1 MIFNSLTFVTFLF
14 IVFSLYWL
22 LDRKKQNALL
32 LVAGYVFY
40 GWWDW
45 RFLSLLLFSSTVD
58 YVVGLQL
65 GKTEAPRKRK
75 LLLSVSLVTQLGLLA
90 FFKYFNFF
98 ADSTAQLFRTFGFE
112 ASYTTLNIV
121 LPVGLSFYTFQ
132 TLSYTIDVYR
142 RRCEPHRDLLE
153 FMAFV
158 SFFPQLVAGPIER
171 ATNMLNQFSNN
182 RVFDPE
188 KAKDGLRQMLWGFFQ
203 KVVVA
208 DGLSEYVNWAYA
220 PAAGANGTQLLLG
233 TYFFAFQ
240 IYCDFCGYT
249 NIAIGCARLFGFELM
264 RNFAFPYFSRNI
276 AEFWQRWHISLSTW
290 FRDYLYIPLGGNR
303 GTLQRTVFNTLV
315 VFTVS
320 GFWHG
325 ANWTFVIW
333 GLLNGLYFI
342 PILLKRHFRGEE
354 KGNLRAT
361 ASLRDLPAILLT
373 FHLVLVAWVFF
384 RAQSMGQA
392 GHVFSSIAQGI
403 DWGFFLRDALKLKLL
418 IGFLLLIEWL
428 QRDKRHALDL
438 SAFPVPVRWL
448 AYNGLLIGILWLGSF
463 KDAPFI
469 YFQF

>member
-1 MIFNSLTFVTFLF
+1 MVFNSATFLVFLF
-14 IVFSLYWL
+14 IVFSLYWR

-40 GWWDW
+40 GWWNW
-45 RFLSLLLFSSTVD
+45 KFLSLLLFSSSVD
-58 YVVGLQL
+58 YIVGLRL
-65 GKTEAPRKRK
+65 DRTEKPLHRK
-75 LLLSVSLVTQLGLLA
+75 LYLSLSLVTQLGLLA

-98 ADSTAQLFRTFGFE
+98 ADSAAQLLRAFGLE

-142 RRCEPHRDLLE
+142 RRCPAHRDLLE

-171 ATNMLNQFSNN
+171 ATHLLNQFATT
-182 RVFDPE
+182 RVFDDE
-188 KAKDGLRQMLWGFFQ
+188 KAKDGVRQMLWGYFQ

-208 DGLSEYVNWAYA
+208 DGLSDYVNWAYA
-220 PAAGANGTQLLLG
+220 PAAHANGAQLLLG

-303 GTLQRTVFNTLV
+303 GTFQRTIVNTLV
-315 VFTVS
+315 VFTIS
-320 GFWHG
+320 GLWHG

-342 PILLKRHFRGEE
+342 PILLWRRFRGEE
-354 KGNLRAT
+354 KGSPRAV
-361 ASLRDLPAILLT
+361 AGLRDLPAVLLT
-373 FHLVLVAWVFF
+373 FHLVLAAWVFF
-384 RAQSMGQA
+384 RARDLAQA
-392 GHVFSSIAQGI
+392 GHVFSTIAQGI
-403 DWGFFLRDALKLKLL
+403 DWHLFIRDALKLKLL
-418 IGFLLLIEWL
+418 IAVLLTVEWM
-428 QRDKRHALDL
+428 QRGKRHALDVSGL
-438 SAFPVPVRWL
+438 PVPVRWL
-448 AYNGLLIGILWLGSF
+448 AYNGLLMVILWLGTF
-463 KDAPFI
+463 KEAPFI

>member
-1 MIFNSLTFVTFLF
+1 MIFNSLTFVIFLF

-22 LDRKKQNALL
+22 LDRKKQNLL
-32 LVAGYVFY
+32 LVVAGYVFY

-45 RFLSLLLFSSTVD
+45 KFLSLLLFSSSVD
-58 YVVGLQL
+58 YVIGLQI
-65 GKTEAPRKRK
+65 GKTEAHGKRK
-75 LLLSVSLVTQLGLLA
+75 LLLSISVVTQLGLLA

-98 ADSTAQLFRTFGFE
+98 AESTAALFRTFGFE

-171 ATNMLNQFSNN
+171 ATNMLNQFAVA
-182 RVFDPE
+182 RVFDVE
-188 KAKDGLRQMLWGFFQ
+188 KAKDGLRQMLWGLFQ

-220 PAAGANGTQLLLG
+220 PAAGASGAQLLLG

-342 PILLKRHFRGEE
+342 PILLQRHFRGEA
-354 KGNLRAT
+354 KADLRAP
-361 ASLRDLPAILLT
+361 AGLRDLPSILLT

-384 RAQSMGQA
+384 RAQSMTQA

-418 IGFLLLIEWL
+418 IGFLLLVEWL

-438 SAFPVPVRWL
+438 AAFPVPVRWL
-448 AYNGLLIGILWLGSF
+448 AYNALLVGILWFGSF

>member
-1 MIFNSLTFVTFLF
+1 MIFNSVAFLFFLF

-22 LDRKKQNALL
+22 LDRRRQNLLL

-45 RFLSLLLFSSTVD
+45 RFLSLLLFSSSVD
-58 YVVGLQL
+58 YLVGLQL
-65 GKTEAPRKRK
+65 GKTPAARSRK
-75 LLLSVSLVTQLGLLA
+75 LLLSFSVVTQLGLLA

-98 ADSTAQLFRTFGFE
+98 ADSTAKLLAALGFE

-171 ATNMLNQFSNN
+171 ATNLLNQFAAD
-182 RVFDPE
+182 RAFDVE
-188 KAKDGLRQMLWGFFQ
+188 KAKDGLRQMLWGYFQ

-208 DGLSEYVNWAYA
+208 DGLAEYVNWAYA
-220 PAAGANGTQLLLG
+220 PVGGVSGTQLLLG

-240 IYCDFCGYT
+240 IYCDFAGYT

-264 RNFAFPYFSRNI
+264 RNFAYPYFSRNI

-303 GTLQRTVFNTLV
+303 GTLQRTIFNTLI

-320 GFWHG
+320 GLWHG
-325 ANWTFVIW
+325 ANWTFVLW

-342 PILLKRHFRGEE
+342 PILLKRHFLGEE
-354 KGNLRAT
+354 RGNLRMA
-361 ASLRDLPAILLT
+361 ASLRDLPAMLLT
-373 FHLVLVAWVFF
+373 FHLVLAAWVFF
-384 RAQSMGQA
+384 RAQDLAQV
-392 GHVFSSIAQGI
+392 GHVFGTIAQGI
-403 DWGFFLRDALKLKLL
+403 DWQVLLREGLKLKLL
-418 IGFLLLIEWL
+418 IAFLLIVEWL
-428 QRDKRHALDL
+428 QRDKRHALEISSL
-438 SAFPVPVRWL
+438 PVPVRWL
-448 AYNGLLIGILWLGSF
+448 AYNALLVGILWFGTF